1 MSKPPNLG
9 VGAIALPSSFTI
21 MGFVSGARRLERGLI
36 VDSELRERVA
46 VRMAIGAILRAVT
59 MVNREYDGDITA
71 ALVFAAV
78 VEANVGHLATNP
90 ESTAQLAT
98 RVRLPPDELR
108 RPVTGVA
115 LAATLGIPNETV
127 RRKVKGLIEQG
138 LLARVDGGLIVPT
151 QVMASEKITRL
162 TRASFLNLRRL
173 FIQLRRIGVDLSD
186 DGAEPAA
193 AVA

>member
-1 MSKPPNLG
+1 
-9 VGAIALPSSFTI
+9 
-21 MGFVSGARRLERGLI
+21 
-36 VDSELRERVA
+36 
-46 VRMAIGAILRAVT
+46 MAIGAILRAVE

-90 ESTAQLAT
+90 GSTAQLAT
-98 RVRLPPDELR
+98 LARLPPDELR

-138 LLARVDGGLIVPT
+138 LLVRVDGGLIVPT
-151 QVMASEKITRL
+151 QVMASEKMTRL

-186 DGAEPAA
+186 DGAELEA

>member
-1 MSKPPNLG
+1 M
-9 VGAIALPSSFTI
+9 
-21 MGFVSGARRLERGLI
+21 
-36 VDSELRERVA
+36 
-46 VRMAIGAILRAVT
+46 
-59 MVNREYDGDITA
+59 
-71 ALVFAAV
+71 
-78 VEANVGHLATNP
+78 
-90 ESTAQLAT
+90 
-98 RVRLPPDELR
+98 RLPPDELR

-138 LLARVDGGLIVPT
+138 LLVRVDGGLIVPT
-151 QVMASEKITRL
+151 QVMASEKMTRL

-186 DGAEPAA
+186 DGAELEA

>member
-1 MSKPPNLG
+1 
-9 VGAIALPSSFTI
+9 
-21 MGFVSGARRLERGLI
+21 MGFVSGARRLERGLV

-46 VRMAIGAILRAVT
+46 VRMAIGAILRAVE

-90 ESTAQLAT
+90 QSTAQLT
-98 RVRLPPDELR
+98 TLVRLPPDELR

-138 LLARVDGGLIVPT
+138 LLVRVDGGLIVPT
-151 QVMASEKITRL
+151 QVMASEKMTRL

-186 DGAEPAA
+186 DGAELEA

>member
-46 VRMAIGAILRAVT
+46 VRMAIGAILRAVE

-90 ESTAQLAT
+90 QSTAQLAT
-98 RVRLPPDELR
+98 LVRLPPDELR

-115 LAATLGIPNETV
+115 LGIPNETV

-138 LLARVDGGLIVPT
+138 LLVRVDGGLIVPT
-151 QVMASEKITRL
+151 QVMASEKMTRL

-186 DGAEPAA
+186 GADLEA